1 MSKDRAGQM
10 AKKTPIDKL
19 QANIDKL
26 LSAYAESVNKDV
38 SQLAKDFAKKGA
50 LAVKQS
56 AQAKGW
62 GEHTGY
68 AQGWTS
74 QFIENRYSAQGV
86 IFNKTVPGLP
96 HLLENGHALRNGGR
110 SRAIPHIA
118 PVEEKLVQ
126 EFQKAVEGVI

>member
-1 MSKDRAGQM
+1 M

-19 QANIDKL
+19 QANIDKIL
-26 LSAYAESVNKDV
+26 REYADDVNKDV

-50 LAVKQS
+50 TAVKQS

-68 AQGWTS
+68 AKGWTS
-74 QFIENRYSAQGV
+74 QFQENRYSAQGV
-86 IFNKTVPGLP
+86 IFNKDVPGLP
-96 HLLENGHALRNGGR
+96 HLLEYSHALRNGGR